1 MTHSDR
7 PRTIAYFS
15 MEIGLEPQMPTYSGG
30 LGVLAGDT
38 LRAAADAGV
47 PMVAVTLLHREGYFR
62 QKLDEDGNQ
71 TEVAYDWEPAEY
83 LKELDE
89 VTEVEIEGRKVLI
102 HAWCYNVAGVQGHTV
117 PVYFLDTNLAPND
130 PYDKRLTGELY
141 GGDERYRLCQEVL
154 LGIGGIA
161 MLEALGHRS
170 IQTCHMNEGHS
181 ALLSLAL
188 LERVMG
194 KLEPRAATEKEYEAV
209 QSQCVF
215 TTHTPVP
222 AGHDRFPAE
231 LVRKVLGPVR
241 TDILELSKCLTDGEL
256 NMTSL
261 ALHCS
266 RYVNGVSM
274 RHEQISEDMFPT
286 YPFNSITNG
295 VHAVEWTSPSFAA
308 LYDRHLPEWRRDNR
322 YLRYAVS
329 IHRDEVLEAHVAAKA
344 RLLAAVR
351 ERSGVELSPATFTV
365 GFARRATPY
374 KRADMIFSDMKKLL
388 KIKNISGPLQIIY
401 AGKAHPRDEK
411 GKELIRRIF
420 QAAEELEGE
429 IPIVYLEGYDME
441 LGGLI
446 TSGVDIWLNTP
457 EKPREASGTSG
468 MKAALNGVP
477 SLSTLDGWWIEGHV
491 EGVTGWS
498 VGEEWRDNVGDV
510 DERTSLYGK
519 LEHVILPLFYN
530 RPQEYAR
537 VMRHAIALNG
547 SFFNAQRMISQYV
560 ENAYRIEKD
569 DQGDSD

>member
-1 MTHSDR
+1 MTNTEAT
-7 PRTIAYFS
+7 RTIAYFS

-62 QKLDEDGNQ
+62 QKLDAKGNQ
-71 TEVAYDWEPAEY
+71 TEVAYDWEPSDY
-83 LKELDE
+83 LDELDE
-89 VTEVEIEGRKVLI
+89 IAEVEIEGRTVQI
-102 HAWCYNVAGVQGHTV
+102 HAWRYMVEGVHGHTV

-141 GGDERYRLCQEVL
+141 GGDERYRLCQETL
-154 LGIGGIA
+154 LGIGGVA
-161 MLEALGHRS
+161 MLEALGHTS
-170 IQTCHMNEGHS
+170 IKTCHMNEGHS

-194 KLEPRAATEKEYEAV
+194 KFEARASTEEEYEAV
-209 QSQCVF
+209 QSRCVF

-222 AGHDRFPAE
+222 AGHDRFPRD
-231 LVRKVLGPVR
+231 LVQRVLGPVR
-241 TDILELSKCLTDGEL
+241 TAILDKSNCLMDGEL

-274 RHEQISEDMFPT
+274 RHEQISEGMFPS

-295 VHAVEWTSPSFAA
+295 VHAVQWTSPPFRR
-308 LYDRHLPEWRRDNR
+308 LFDKHLPEWRHDNR

-329 IHRDEVLEAHVAAKA
+329 IHREEVLEAHMEAKTT
-344 RLLAAVR
+344 LIDEV
-351 ERSGVELSPATFTV
+351 EKRSGVRLDRAVFTI

-374 KRADMIFSDMKKLL
+374 KRADMVFSDMDRLRS
-388 KIKNISGPLQIIY
+388 IIRIAGPLQIVY

-420 QAAEELEGE
+420 QAGEKLKGE

-498 VGEEWRDNVGDV
+498 VGEEWRDDVGDV

-519 LEHVILPLFYN
+519 LQHVILPLFYN

-537 VMRHAIALNG
+537 VMRSAISLNG
-547 SFFNAQRMISQYV
+547 SFFNAQRMIRQYM
-560 ENAYRIEKD
+560 ENAYSVEEVAD
-569 DQGDSD
+569 

>member
-1 MTHSDR
+1 MTR
-7 PRTIAYFS
+7 PTKPTTIAYFS
-15 MEIGLEPQMPTYSGG
+15 MEIGLESHMPTYSGG

-62 QKLDEDGNQ
+62 QKLDEHGNQ
-71 TEVAYDWEPAEY
+71 TEVTYDWEPKEF
-83 LKELDE
+83 LEELDE
-89 VTEVEIEGRKVLI
+89 VAEVEIEGRKVLV
-102 HAWCYNVAGVQGHTV
+102 HAWRYLIEGVHGHAV

-141 GGDERYRLCQEVL
+141 GGDERYRLCQEVV

-161 MLEALGHRS
+161 MLETLGYTDV
-170 IQTCHMNEGHS
+170 QTCHMNEGHS

-194 KLEPRAATEKEYEAV
+194 KLEPRASTKEEFEAV
-209 QSQCVF
+209 RSQCVF

-222 AGHDRFPAE
+222 AGHDRFPNE
-231 LVRKVLGPVR
+231 LVKQVLGATR
-241 TDILELSKCLTDGEL
+241 TKILDLSNCLHDGEL

-295 VHAVEWTSPSFAA
+295 VHAVMWTSPPFRD
-308 LYDRHLPEWRRDNR
+308 LFDKHLPEWRVDNR
-322 YLRYAVS
+322 YLRYAIS
-329 IHRDEVLEAHVAAKA
+329 IHREEVLEAHTAAKA
-344 RLLAAVR
+344 ALIETVR
-351 ERSGVELSPATFTV
+351 NLSGVSLDPAVFTI

-374 KRADMIFSDMKKLL
+374 KRADMIFDNMDRLRA
-388 KIKNISGPLQIIY
+388 ITRIAGPLQIVY
-401 AGKAHPRDEK
+401 AGKAHPKDEK

-420 QAAEELEGE
+420 QAADELEDE
-429 IPIVYLEGYDME
+429 IPIVYLEGYDMD
-441 LGGLI
+441 LGAVI
-446 TSGVDIWLNTP
+446 TSGVDLWLNTP

-477 SLSTLDGWWIEGHV
+477 SFSTLDGWWIEGHV

-498 VGEEWRDNVGDV
+498 VGEEWRDDVGDI

-519 LEHVILPLFYN
+519 LQHVILPLYYN
-530 RPQEYAR
+530 RPQEFAR

-560 ENAYRIEKD
+560 ENAYTLEKTEE
-569 DQGDSD
+569 GALA

>member
-1 MTHSDR
+1 MTPTERH
-7 PRTIAYFS
+7 RTIAYFS

-38 LRAAADAGV
+38 LRAAADVGV

-62 QKLDEDGNQ
+62 QKLDSKGNQ
-71 TEVAYDWEPAEY
+71 TEEAYDWEPEEY
-83 LKELDE
+83 LEELQE
-89 VTEVEIEGRKVLI
+89 VAEVELEGRKVQV
-102 HAWCYNVAGVQGHTV
+102 HAWRYVIEGVHGHTV

-141 GGDERYRLCQEVL
+141 GGDRRYRLCQEVL

-161 MLEALGHRS
+161 MLEALGHTHIR
-170 IQTCHMNEGHS
+170 TCHMNEGHS

-188 LERVMG
+188 LEREMG
-194 KLEPRAATEKEYEAV
+194 KLEPRASTEEEYEAV
-209 QSQCVF
+209 QSRCVF

-222 AGHDRFPAE
+222 AGHDRFPAD
-231 LVRKVLGPVR
+231 LVRGVLGPVR
-241 TDILELSKCLTDGEL
+241 TDILELSKCMADGEL

-274 RHEQISEDMFPT
+274 RHEQISEGMFPS

-295 VHAVEWTSPSFAA
+295 VHGVMWTSPPFQA
-308 LYDRHLPEWRRDNR
+308 LFDKHLPEWRHDNR

-329 IHRDEVLEAHVAAKA
+329 IHREEVLAAHVASKA
-344 RLLAAVR
+344 RLLAAVD
-351 ERSGVELSPATFTV
+351 ERTGVRLDPAAFTI

-374 KRADMIFSDMKKLL
+374 KRADMIFSNMDRLRA
-388 KIKNISGPLQIIY
+388 IRRISGPLQIVY
-401 AGKAHPRDEK
+401 AGKAHPKDEK
-411 GKELIRRIF
+411 GKQLIRRIF
-420 QAAEELEGE
+420 QAAETLKDE

-441 LGGLI
+441 LGGLV
-446 TSGVDIWLNTP
+446 TSGVDLWLNTP

-477 SLSTLDGWWIEGHV
+477 SFSTLDGWWIEGHV

-498 VGEEWRDNVGDV
+498 VGEEWRDDVGDV

-519 LEHVILPLFYN
+519 LMHVILPLYYS
-530 RPQEYAR
+530 RPYEYAR
-537 VMRHAIALNG
+537 VMRNAIALNG
-547 SFFNAQRMISQYV
+547 SFFNAQRMIRQYV
-560 ENAYRIEKD
+560 ENAYMIE
-569 DQGDSD
+569 GVDSDSAD

>member
-1 MTHSDR
+1 MTEQRGH
-7 PRTIAYFS
+7 RTIAYFS
-15 MEIGLEPQMPTYSGG
+15 MEIGLESQMPTYSGG

-47 PMVAVTLLHREGYFR
+47 PMVAVSLLHREGYFR
-62 QKLDEDGNQ
+62 QKLDEQGRQ
-71 TEVAYDWEPAEY
+71 TEVAYDWEPADY
-83 LKELDE
+83 LEELDE
-89 VTEVEIEGRKVLI
+89 VAEMEIEGRKVLI
-102 HAWCYNVAGVQGHTV
+102 HAWRYIVEGIFGHTV
-117 PVYFLDTNLAPND
+117 PVYFLDTNLAKND

-154 LGIGGIA
+154 LGIGGVA
-161 MLEALGHRS
+161 MLEALGHGS

-188 LERVMG
+188 LEREMG
-194 KLEPRAATEKEYEAV
+194 KLEARASTDEEYEAV
-209 QSQCVF
+209 RSRCVF

-222 AGHDRFPAE
+222 AGHDRFPVD
-231 LVRKVLGPVR
+231 LVRKVLGPTR
-241 TDILELSKCLTDGEL
+241 TEILERSKCLTDGEL

-274 RHEQISEDMFPT
+274 RHEQISEGMFPT

-295 VHAVEWTSPSFAA
+295 VHAVMWTSPPFRE
-308 LYDRHLPEWRRDNR
+308 LFDKHLPEWRHDNR
-322 YLRYAVS
+322 YLRYAIS
-329 IHRDEVLEAHVAAKA
+329 IHREEVLDAHMAAKL
-344 RLLAAVR
+344 RLVRAV
-351 ERSGVELSPATFTV
+351 EEHSGVRLDPAAFTI

-374 KRADMIFSDMKKLL
+374 KRADMIFSDMDRLRE
-388 KIKNISGPLQIIY
+388 IRRVSGPLQIVY
-401 AGKAHPRDEK
+401 AGKAHPKDEK
-411 GKELIRRIF
+411 GKALIQRIF
-420 QAAEELEGE
+420 QAAEELEDE

-446 TSGVDIWLNTP
+446 TSGVDLWLNTP

-498 VGEEWRDNVGDV
+498 VGEEWRDDVGDV

-519 LEHVILPLFYN
+519 LEHVILPLFYT
-530 RPQEYAR
+530 RPQEFAR

-547 SFFNAQRMISQYV
+547 AFFNAQRMISQYI
-560 ENAYRIEKD
+560 ENAYRVNVPGEED
-569 DQGDSD
+569 

>member
-1 MTHSDR
+1 MTGQRDH
-7 PRTIAYFS
+7 RTIAYFS
-15 MEIGLEPQMPTYSGG
+15 MEIGLESQMPTYSGG

-47 PMVAVTLLHREGYFR
+47 PMVAVSLLHREGYFR
-62 QKLDEDGNQ
+62 QKLDEQGRQ
-71 TEVAYDWEPAEY
+71 TEVAYDWEPADY
-83 LKELDE
+83 LEELDE
-89 VTEVEIEGRKVLI
+89 VAEMEIEGRKVLI
-102 HAWCYNVAGVQGHTV
+102 HAWRYIVEGTFGHTV
-117 PVYFLDTNLAPND
+117 PVYFLDTNLAKND

-141 GGDERYRLCQEVL
+141 GGGERYRLCQEVL
-154 LGIGGIA
+154 LGIGGVA
-161 MLEALGHRS
+161 MLEALGHGS

-188 LERVMG
+188 LEREMG
-194 KLEPRAATEKEYEAV
+194 KLEARASTNEEYEAV
-209 QSQCVF
+209 RSRCVF

-222 AGHDRFPAE
+222 AGHDRFPVD
-231 LVRKVLGPVR
+231 LVRKVLGPTR
-241 TDILELSKCLTDGEL
+241 TEILERSKCLTDGEL

-274 RHEQISEDMFPT
+274 RHEQISEGMFPT

-295 VHAVEWTSPSFAA
+295 VHAVMWTSPPFRE
-308 LYDRHLPEWRRDNR
+308 LFDKHLPEWRHDNR
-322 YLRYAVS
+322 YLRYAIS
-329 IHRDEVLEAHVAAKA
+329 IHREEVLDAHMAAKL
-344 RLLAAVR
+344 RLVR
-351 ERSGVELSPATFTV
+351 TVEERSGVRLDPAAFTI

-374 KRADMIFSDMKKLL
+374 KRADMIFSDMDRLRE
-388 KIKNISGPLQIIY
+388 IRRVSGPLQIVY
-401 AGKAHPRDEK
+401 AGKAHPKDEK
-411 GKELIRRIF
+411 GKALIQRIF
-420 QAAEELEGE
+420 QAAEELEDE

-446 TSGVDIWLNTP
+446 TSGVDLWLNTP

-498 VGEEWRDNVGDV
+498 VGEEWRDDVGDV

-519 LEHVILPLFYN
+519 LEHVILPLFYT
-530 RPQEYAR
+530 RPQEFAR

-547 SFFNAQRMISQYV
+547 AFFNAQRMISQYI
-560 ENAYRIEKD
+560 ENAYRVNVPEEED
-569 DQGDSD
+569 